1 MFSGRHKLAMKG
13 DKVFVDRDPRAF
25 KMMVDFIR
33 NNGKLYEEQEKN
45 YKMLQIELE
54 FWGIDEKLFKQKN
67 QVEMIQEI
75 FDKPIY
81 EIFDQN
87 DSS

>member
-25 KMMVDFIR
+25 EMMIDFIR

-45 YKMLQIELE
+45 YKML
-54 FWGIDEKLFKQKN
+54 
-67 QVEMIQEI
+67 
-75 FDKPIY
+75 
-81 EIFDQN
+81 
-87 DSS
+87 